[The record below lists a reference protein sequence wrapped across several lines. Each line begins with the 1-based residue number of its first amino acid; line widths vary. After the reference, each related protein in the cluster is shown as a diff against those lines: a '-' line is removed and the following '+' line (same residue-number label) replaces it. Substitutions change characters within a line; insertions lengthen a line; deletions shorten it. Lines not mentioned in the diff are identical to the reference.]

1 MVCHKREPKNPR
13 KHLLP
18 LAQNRVNFAGGK
30 IHPDYGW
37 GVTEVVLGVEPASF
51 DADRDPVCVVAT
63 EEVSAFRSGSSSEL
77 ICNLRAR
84 A

>member
-1 MVCHKREPKNPR
+1 M
-13 KHLLP
+13 
-18 LAQNRVNFAGGK
+18 
-30 IHPDYGW
+30 
-37 GVTEVVLGVEPASF
+37 VLGVEPASF
-51 DADRDPVCVVAT
+51 DADRDLVCVVAT